1 MGFKS
6 VVKSS
11 FVRGWN
17 FKAWLGY
24 DTIVHNG
31 KTIKNLFVSAVSPGE
46 KTEAAAPKKEK
57 FEECIKRLNISEAAL
72 QKKIKASGQA
82 ALLYLLFA
90 LPVMGYT
97 IYVLYAGFYLSG
109 FVCLM
114 LSFLC
119 LSRAFRE
126 HFNRF
131 QMRRRKL
138 GCTFAEWAD
147 DTFGLKTVSR
157 KKQ

>member
-17 FKAWLGY
+17 FKAWLGVN
-24 DTIVHNG
+24 TIVQNG
-31 KTIKNLFVSAVSPGE
+31 KTVKNLFVNAVSSKPQTDKIIKNE
-46 KTEAAAPKKEK
+46 T
-57 FEECIKRLNISEAAL
+57 FSDCMKRLNINEAAL
-72 QKKIKASGQA
+72 QKKIKTSGQA
-82 ALLYLLFA
+82 ALLCLL
-90 LPVMGYT
+90 LSIPMIGYT
-97 IYVLYAGFYLSG
+97 VYIFNSGFYLSG

-114 LSFLC
+114 ISFLL

-131 QMRRRKL
+131 QMQQRKL
-138 GCTFAEWAD
+138 GCTAGEWL
-147 DTFGLKTVSR
+147 THTCGLKRSSR
-157 KKQ
+157 KK